1 MISIGPELGQ
11 HLMRPWK
18 IRSVLAPDGQYPAGS
33 RYRCRTTPQRNLLV
47 ELKCRSR
54 GSILEREATLIVRG
68 LCAHLLRIKFEPALL
83 AEGGR
88 LTDDMRGEI
97 FHLFR
102 FLRFEPDRDHVAG
115 GFLSL
120 YVKAL

>member
-1 MISIGPELGQ
+1 MPEPRVNPGT
-11 HLMRPWK
+11 
-18 IRSVLAPDGQYPAGS
+18 RSNADCPRALRALASHKVRAS
-33 RYRCRTTPQRNLLV
+33 A
-47 ELKCRSR
+47 SR
-54 GSILEREATLIVRG
+54 G
-68 LCAHLLRIKFEPALL
+68 
-83 AEGGR
+83 GGR